1 MDRRK
6 RDRTFPP
13 FENVLVIDDESNLCE
28 ALSMILKRQDYNV
41 TTAEDGKEGLS
52 LFESRDFDVVLCDIR
67 MPEMDGIAFLKA
79 AISRKAEAVIMMM
92 SGYGTVET
100 AAEAMNLGAVDY
112 VAKPFKPNEIL
123 VKLRQ
128 NEKRMQLKHEN
139 TLLRDVIRET
149 FGFEN
154 LVGRSKVMRAIFNT
168 VQTISEHKT
177 TVLITGES
185 GTGKGLVAKAIHYD
199 GIRRNGPLVAIN
211 CGGLPEHILE
221 REMFGY
227 VKGAFTDAVY
237 DKKGLFCE
245 ANHGTLFFDGIG
257 KLPISLQVK
266 LLRVLEDEEIRP
278 LGGNKSIK
286 VDVRVIAATD
296 EDLSKKVQEKTFSD
310 DLYCRINLVPIYLP
324 PLRERMEDI
333 PVLID
338 HLIRK
343 FNIHPGK
350 QVRGIDPDAIREL
363 AGRAWRGNVRE
374 FENVIQSTMAMMDHD
389 IISVEDLPRE
399 VKGGEKTGDLLS
411 FDTLSIKA
419 NNSALE
425 KLLIKKALTQTKG
438 NRTQAARLL
447 EISHPTLLYKM
458 KEYSIKG

>member
-1 MDRRK
+1 M
-6 RDRTFPP
+6 
-13 FENVLVIDDESNLCE
+13 
-28 ALSMILKRQDYNV
+28 
-41 TTAEDGKEGLS
+41 
-52 LFESRDFDVVLCDIR
+52 
-67 MPEMDGIAFLKA
+67 
-79 AISRKAEAVIMMM
+79 
-92 SGYGTVET
+92 
-100 AAEAMNLGAVDY
+100 
-112 VAKPFKPNEIL
+112 
-123 VKLRQ
+123 
-128 NEKRMQLKHEN
+128 
-139 TLLRDVIRET
+139 
-149 FGFEN
+149 
-154 LVGRSKVMRAIFNT
+154 
-168 VQTISEHKT
+168 
-177 TVLITGES
+177 
-185 GTGKGLVAKAIHYD
+185 
-199 GIRRNGPLVAIN
+199 
-211 CGGLPEHILE
+211 
-221 REMFGY
+221 
-227 VKGAFTDAVY
+227 
-237 DKKGLFCE
+237 
-245 ANHGTLFFDGIG
+245 
-257 KLPISLQVK
+257 
-266 LLRVLEDEEIRP
+266 LRVLEDEEIRP

-374 FENVIQSTMAMMDHD
+374 FENVIQSIMAMMDHD